1 MDAIVQS
8 TPLAFDASKSANVT
22 LSQFVGDPKIPAHI
36 KVGVHHGNLA
46 HPYVPEPNEDY
57 VFSLDFLRAALPFFH
72 ERQPFALSV
81 MGPHGAG
88 KTSAVVEYLARAK
101 WPVVQTVAKRR
112 GEFRDFL
119 GYRHLAGGATSW
131 VDGPLTLAYRHGMV
145 LLVNEWNR
153 MEPSEIFSFNQ
164 VLDGA
169 PLVLEENDNEVV
181 HRHPFFRLVLTGN
194 GGSLGDDTGLY
205 AGVEAQDVS
214 LVDRLLTVV
223 VDYPA
228 PDVELAILEKVEDRR
243 AKAGGNRIATQVL
256 EKMIE
261 VANDVRAQFV
271 GKDLAN
277 GTLSVVVST
286 RTLLRWAHVCAWYP
300 NRKDRLR
307 ASLQLSLLNGL
318 PAEQASTIAELAKDR
333 FGDLWG

>member
-1 MDAIVQS
+1 MDAIVQPTS
-8 TPLAFDASKSANVT
+8 LAFDSSRTASVP

-36 KVGVHHGNLA
+36 QVAVHEGNLGHA
-46 HPYVPEPNEDY
+46 YVPEANEDY
-57 VFSLDFLRAALPFFH
+57 VFSLDFLRAALPYFH
-72 ERQPFALSV
+72 ERQSFALSV

-153 MEPSEIFSFNQ
+153 MDPSELFSFNQ

-169 PLVLEENDNEVV
+169 PLVLEENDNQVV
-181 HRHPFFRLVLTGN
+181 HRHPFFRLVFTGN

-228 PDVELAILEKVEDRR
+228 PDVELAILEKIEDRR
-243 AKAGGNRIATQVL
+243 ARSGGNRIATQVL
-256 EKMIE
+256 LKMIE
-261 VANDVRAQFV
+261 VANDVRAQFI
-271 GKDLAN
+271 GKDPVN

-286 RTLLRWAHVCAWYP
+286 RTLLRWAHVCTWYP

-307 ASLQLSLLNGL
+307 ASLHLALLNGL

-333 FGDLWG
+333 FGDLWV